1 MCIAGSNLN
10 PYMAYF
16 EENWDIAMIGMSV
29 EPEFMNFFENL

>member
-29 EPEFMNFFENL
+29 ETVFFKNFENL